1 MKLYNVPN
9 PAPNPRRVRIF
20 MAEKGLDLP
29 LESVSLMTGEHKTPE
44 FREKNSLGQVPVL
57 ELDDGT
63 TISESMSI
71 CRYFEALH
79 PAPPLFGRTPIEIAN
94 IDMWLRRVE
103 FALMNP
109 IGNVWRHADPRT
121 AKIVKQFPDFGAAN
135 RETSFNAMRWLD
147 RELGGRDFIAGETYS
162 AADIA
167 ALCTL
172 DFAGFIGLGIPEEC
186 DSLKAWHAR
195 VSARPSAAA

>member
-29 LESVSLMTGEHKTPE
+29 LEPVSMMKGEHKTPE
-44 FREKNSLGQVPVL
+44 FKEKNSLGQVPVL

-63 TISESMSI
+63 AISESISI

-94 IDMWLRRVE
+94 IDMWLRRIE
-103 FALMNP
+103 FVLMNP

-147 RELGGRDFIAGETYS
+147 GELGGRDFIAGENYT

-167 ALCTL
+167 ALCML

-186 DSLKAWHAR
+186 GKLKAWHDR